1 MTQHGGFVVV
11 ATLIAVS
18 VAACA
23 SGSAHPSP
31 TATASPTISASPTPV
46 LTIPIPSPSATV
58 PLPVVKSAPTCGGSQ
73 LRIAYS
79 SAGSSGGA
87 GSFVLQLA
95 VWNDGVGPCQM
106 RGWPSL
112 RFLSGSGGLLPT
124 HEVQT
129 TSPIIGSVNPVD
141 VVILPCTTA
150 MSCPPDSFHMAYIS
164 FGFDDVLQP
173 CETAAGIRV
182 LTPGASASVVVD
194 LRVAGS
200 FPDGQ
205 VICSDGIIQ
214 VLPVHS

>member
-1 MTQHGGFVVV
+1 MTQHGGFGVV
-11 ATLIAVS
+11 AALVAVF

-46 LTIPIPSPSATV
+46 LTIPIPSPSVSAS
-58 PLPVVKSAPTCGGSQ
+58 LPVVKSATTCTGSQ
-73 LRIAYS
+73 LQIAYS
-79 SAGSSGGA
+79 PAGSSGGA
-87 GSFVLQLA
+87 GSFVLELA
-95 VWNDGVGPCQM
+95 VWNHGVQPCQM

-112 RFLSGSGGLLPT
+112 QFLSRSGGLLPT

-129 TSPIIGSVNPVD
+129 TSPIIGSANPVNI
-141 VVILPCTTA
+141 VILPCIPA
-150 MSCPPDSFHMAYIS
+150 MSCPPDSFHTAYIS

-173 CETAAGIRV
+173 CETAASIRV
-182 LTPGASASVVVD
+182 LTPGGSTPVVVD

-200 FPDGQ
+200 LPDGQ
-205 VICSDGIIQ
+205 VICSDGTIQ